1 MLYVHV
7 LYVHVLRACGA
18 YLFWSI
24 KITTLGID
32 VNQLSLIMSSKF
44 ACVGR
49 AVTECVTVCV
59 AECVVGTFGRLLR
72 GTFGRLLRGILKN
85 GSLAKQATPRRG
97 RSAPGRRRCR
107 EAGACVCISCLSL
120 SCLASRLPL
129 SCLSLSCLAS
139 RIVLSLA
146 DASGRVRHSK
156 GAPTIILVYRATWRE
171 SNF

>member
-72 GTFGRLLRGILKN
+72 GILKN
-85 GSLAKQATPRRG
+85 GILGETGNTKTWPQCTRPPPLPRSR
-97 RSAPGRRRCR
+97 
-107 EAGACVCISCLSL
+107 CVCLYILSL
-120 SCLASRLPL
+120 TVMSRISPPIVLPL
-129 SCLSLSCLAS
+129 SVMSRVSHCLIS
-139 RIVLSLA
+139 R
-146 DASGRVRHSK
+146 
-156 GAPTIILVYRATWRE
+156 
-171 SNF
+171 